1 MWPWKEDK
9 SWMPHV
15 TPVHL
20 MKVWEQS
27 LAGTQPFLCPPP
39 LAARWSLFLSQK
51 LLIIPLQSNGL
62 LEKGEFQACGLRN
75 LFIFSSFYALS
86 AGGQQNYGKTPATF
100 LLQRRQLAGSDP
112 QSQSFR
118 KRCPKHNKQAEIM
131 KPSLS
136 HSLEVL
142 SWAVCALLV
151 VFICIAACN

>member
-27 LAGTQPFLCPPP
+27 LAGTQPFPWPPP
-39 LAARWSLFLSQK
+39 LAARWSLFISQK

-62 LEKGEFQACGLRN
+62 QEKGEFQACGLRN

-86 AGGQQNYGKTPATF
+86 AGGQQSYGKTPATF
-100 LLQRRQLAGSDP
+100 LLQRWQLAGSDLNHNLLERDA
-112 QSQSFR
+112 QSIINR
-118 KRCPKHNKQAEIM
+118 LKLWNHRC
-131 KPSLS
+131 